1 MIFWPLFFVSSYAA
15 EPHLKIR
22 NFKKSLLKGANRT
35 MNFRRHPK
43 PSADDMPRRT
53 EDEER
58 PAWDFG
64 TLEDTVH
71 RRGKKKEQYYSQVQY
86 VLRYFVAVQMNDT
99 IGLFYSVKHIW
110 FQKCFDGALVTSYGR

>member
-22 NFKKSLLKGANRT
+22 NFKKSLLKGASHA

-43 PSADDMPRRT
+43 PSADDTPRRT

-64 TLEDTVH
+64 TLEETTH
-71 RRGKKKEQYYSQVQY
+71 RRGEKKEQYYSQVQY
-86 VLRYFVAVQMNDT
+86 VLRYFRCRP
-99 IGLFYSVKHIW
+99 G
-110 FQKCFDGALVTSYGR
+110 